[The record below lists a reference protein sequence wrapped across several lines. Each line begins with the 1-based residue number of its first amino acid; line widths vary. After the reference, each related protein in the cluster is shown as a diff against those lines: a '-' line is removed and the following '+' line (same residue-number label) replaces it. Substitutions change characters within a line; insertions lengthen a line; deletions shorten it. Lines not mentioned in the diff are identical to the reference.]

1 MKIKLLNTS
10 VGLKPLFDEDF
21 EEKKKLKIGEVY
33 EATIK
38 RPRNLSFHR
47 KYFGL
52 INLAW
57 EYQNE
62 RAVEHFKHNIE
73 LFRKTV
79 EMAAGWCEPVYSIDR
94 KEWIEIPNPSLLI
107 RWTKT
112 NFKTYTDAYSG
123 SRLCCGTFDDAE
135 YIGKKFEDLYNDYFG

>member
-10 VGLKPLFDEDF
+10 VGLKPLYDEDF

-62 RAVEHFKHNIE
+62 IAVEHFKHSIE
-73 LFRKTV
+73 LFRKTDGV
-79 EMAAGWCEPVYSIDR
+79 SRYTRLPGKSGLKFR
-94 KEWIEIPNPSLLI
+94 SLLLSI
-107 RWTKT
+107 KWTKT
-112 NFKTYTDAYSG
+112 NFKTYT
-123 SRLCCGTFDDAE
+123 
-135 YIGKKFEDLYNDYFG
+135 NV

>member
-10 VGLKPLFDEDF
+10 VGLKPLYDEDF

-62 RAVEHFKHNIE
+62 
-73 LFRKTV
+73 
-79 EMAAGWCEPVYSIDR
+79 
-94 KEWIEIPNPSLLI
+94 IEIG
-107 RWTKT
+107 R
-112 NFKTYTDAYSG
+112 AHV
-123 SRLCCGTFDDAE
+123 
-135 YIGKKFEDLYNDYFG
+135 